1 MVNSLRY
8 VLKSVLVSLFIVLC
22 SSAFLTAQETKSKF
36 TQRLNWKSDFKA
48 MEYLVEVKNENSDE
62 ITEFKTEENFIE
74 FTMPSGKYS
83 WRVTAY
89 DYLGRKS
96 KITKWKEFEI
106 LKAMKPVIKDVE
118 KSAPLKKLDS
128 STIVEIPLLSESISD
143 AAKVELVDEILDRC
157 ISGKI
162 VDGKAVFENVIEGDY
177 KVRITN
183 PGGFSC
189 ESQELTVV
197 DNSRIEEEMRLAE
210 QKRLEEEMRLA
221 EQKRLEEEMH
231 LAEQKRLEEEKRLAE
246 QKRLE
251 EEKRLAEQKRL
262 EEEKRLEEQKRFE
275 EEKRLAEQKRL
286 EEEKRLAEQKRLE
299 EEKRLAEEE
308 RLAEIRRKKEER
320 RNRPKKDF
328 YVELGA
334 GLLTGITD
342 DPLSKVVEEFK
353 PVVDLKIEYLP
364 KKIGSWKLGGEI
376 ESSFEYLL
384 DETNKD
390 YDVYRFV
397 VPVLANFSIMKEI
410 KPEKMYAG
418 IRAGGG
424 LSFLCNQFEFNSDMR
439 SDSKFLHVG
448 LAGGAQ
454 LCARYFIN
462 RSFVVELNSACK
474 YFRIS
479 GEDIISV
486 SAGGLLGWR
495 F

>member
-8 VLKSVLVSLFIVLC
+8 VLKSLLVSLFIVLC

-62 ITEFKTEENFIE
+62 IIEFKTEENFIE

-210 QKRLEEEMRLA
+210 QKRLEEEKRLA
-221 EQKRLEEEMH
+221 EQKRLEEEMR
-231 LAEQKRLEEEKRLAE
+231 LVEQKRLEEEKRLAE

-251 EEKRLAEQKRL
+251 EEMRLAEQKRL
-262 EEEKRLEEQKRFE
+262 EEEKC
-275 EEKRLAEQKRL
+275 LAEQKRL

-424 LSFLCNQFEFNSDMR
+424 LSFLCNQFVFNSDMR

-448 LAGGAQ
+448 LAGDAQ
-454 LCARYFIN
+454 LCARYVIN
-462 RSFVVELNSACK
+462 RSFVVELNSTCN

>member
-62 ITEFKTEENFIE
+62 IIEFKTEENFIE

-128 STIVEIPLLSESISD
+128 STIVEIPLVSESISD

-197 DNSRIEEEMRLAE
+197 DNSRI
-210 QKRLEEEMRLA
+210 
-221 EQKRLEEEMH
+221 
-231 LAEQKRLEEEKRLAE
+231 
-246 QKRLE
+246 
-251 EEKRLAEQKRL
+251 
-262 EEEKRLEEQKRFE
+262 
-275 EEKRLAEQKRL
+275 

-448 LAGGAQ
+448 LAGDAQ
-454 LCARYFIN
+454 LCARYVIN

-474 YFRIS
+474 YFKIS

>member
-62 ITEFKTEENFIE
+62 IIEFKTEENFIE

-118 KSAPLKKLDS
+118 KSVPLKKLDS

-197 DNSRIEEEMRLAE
+197 DNSRIEEEKRLAE
-210 QKRLEEEMRLA
+210 QKRLEEEM
-221 EQKRLEEEMH
+221 
-231 LAEQKRLEEEKRLAE
+231 RLAE

-262 EEEKRLEEQKRFE
+262 EEEKHLAEQKRLEE
-275 EEKRLAEQKRL
+275 EKHLAEQKRL
-286 EEEKRLAEQKRLE
+286 EEEKRR
-299 EEKRLAEEE
+299 AEEE

-342 DPLSKVVEEFK
+342 DPLSKLVEEFK

-397 VPVLANFSIMKEI
+397 VPVLVNFSIMKEI

-448 LAGGAQ
+448 LAGDAQ

-462 RSFVVELNSACK
+462 RSFVVELNSSCK

>member
-62 ITEFKTEENFIE
+62 IIEFKTEENFIE

-128 STIVEIPLLSESISD
+128 STIVEIPLVSESISD

-197 DNSRIEEEMRLAE
+197 DNSRIEEEKRLAE

-221 EQKRLEEEMH
+221 EQKRLEEE
-231 LAEQKRLEEEKRLAE
+231 KRLAE

-251 EEKRLAEQKRL
+251 EEMRLAEEKCLAEQK
-262 EEEKRLEEQKRFE
+262 Q
-275 EEKRLAEQKRL
+275 L
-286 EEEKRLAEQKRLE
+286 EEEKRLAE
-299 EEKRLAEEE
+299 EKRRAEEE

-364 KKIGSWKLGGEI
+364 KKIGLWKLGGEI

-424 LSFLCNQFEFNSDMR
+424 FSFLCNKFVFNSDMR

-448 LAGGAQ
+448 LAGDAQ
-454 LCARYFIN
+454 LCARYVIN
-462 RSFVVELNSACK
+462 RSFVVELNSTCK
-474 YFRIS
+474 YFKIS

>member
-62 ITEFKTEENFIE
+62 IIEFKTEENFIE

-128 STIVEIPLLSESISD
+128 STIVEIPLVSESISD

-197 DNSRIEEEMRLAE
+197 DNSRIEEEKRLAEQKRLEEEMRLAE

-221 EQKRLEEEMH
+221 EQKRLEEE
-231 LAEQKRLEEEKRLAE
+231 KRLAE

-251 EEKRLAEQKRL
+251 EEMRLAEEKCLAEQK
-262 EEEKRLEEQKRFE
+262 Q
-275 EEKRLAEQKRL
+275 L
-286 EEEKRLAEQKRLE
+286 EEEKRLAE
-299 EEKRLAEEE
+299 EKRRAEEE

-364 KKIGSWKLGGEI
+364 KKIGLWKLGGEI

-424 LSFLCNQFEFNSDMR
+424 FSFLCNKFVFNSDMR

-448 LAGGAQ
+448 LAGDAQ
-454 LCARYFIN
+454 LCARYVIN
-462 RSFVVELNSACK
+462 RSFVVELNSTCK
-474 YFRIS
+474 YFKIS

>member
-62 ITEFKTEENFIE
+62 IIEFKTEENFIE

-128 STIVEIPLLSESISD
+128 STIVEIPLVSESISD

-197 DNSRIEEEMRLAE
+197 DNSRIEEEKRLAEQKRLEEEMRLAE

-221 EQKRLEEEMH
+221 EQKRLEEEMR
-231 LAEQKRLEEEKRLAE
+231 LAEQKRLEEEMRLAE

-262 EEEKRLEEQKRFE
+262 EEEMRLA
-275 EEKRLAEQKRL
+275 EEKCLAEQKQL
-286 EEEKRLAEQKRLE
+286 EEEKRLAE
-299 EEKRLAEEE
+299 EKRRAEEE

-320 RNRPKKDF
+320 RKRKKKDF

-364 KKIGSWKLGGEI
+364 KKIGLWKLGGEI

-424 LSFLCNQFEFNSDMR
+424 FSFLCNKFVFNSDMR

-448 LAGGAQ
+448 LAGDAQ
-454 LCARYFIN
+454 LCARYVIN
-462 RSFVVELNSACK
+462 RSFVVELNSTCK
-474 YFRIS
+474 YFKIS

>member
-48 MEYLVEVKNENSDE
+48 MEYLVEVRNENSDE
-62 ITEFKTEENFIE
+62 IIEFKTEENFIE

-197 DNSRIEEEMRLAE
+197 DNSRIEEEKRLEEQKRLEEEMRLAE

-221 EQKRLEEEMH
+221 EQKRLEEEKR

-262 EEEKRLEEQKRFE
+262 EEEKRLE
-275 EEKRLAEQKRL
+275 EQKRL

-390 YDVYRFV
+390 YDVYRFI

-448 LAGGAQ
+448 LAGDAQ
-454 LCARYFIN
+454 LCARYVIN

-474 YFRIS
+474 YFKIS

>member
-8 VLKSVLVSLFIVLC
+8 VLKSVLISLFIVLC

-62 ITEFKTEENFIE
+62 IIEFKTEENFIE

-210 QKRLEEEMRLA
+210 QKRLEEEKRLA
-221 EQKRLEEEMH
+221 EQKRLEEEMR

-262 EEEKRLEEQKRFE
+262 EEEKRLAEQKRLE
-275 EEKRLAEQKRL
+275 EEKHLAEQKRL
-286 EEEKRLAEQKRLE
+286 EEEKRR
-299 EEKRLAEEE
+299 AEEE

-342 DPLSKVVEEFK
+342 DPLSKLVEEFK

-410 KPEKMYAG
+410 MPEKMYAG

-424 LSFLCNQFEFNSDMR
+424 LSFLCNKFVFNSDMR

-448 LAGGAQ
+448 LAGDAQ
-454 LCARYFIN
+454 LCARYVIN

-474 YFRIS
+474 YFKIS

>member
-8 VLKSVLVSLFIVLC
+8 VLKSVLVSLFIVLW

-62 ITEFKTEENFIE
+62 IIEFKTEENFIE

-128 STIVEIPLLSESISD
+128 STIVEIPLVSESISD

-197 DNSRIEEEMRLAE
+197 DNSRI
-210 QKRLEEEMRLA
+210 
-221 EQKRLEEEMH
+221 
-231 LAEQKRLEEEKRLAE
+231 
-246 QKRLE
+246 
-251 EEKRLAEQKRL
+251 
-262 EEEKRLEEQKRFE
+262 
-275 EEKRLAEQKRL
+275 

-448 LAGGAQ
+448 LAGDAQ
-454 LCARYFIN
+454 LCARYVIN

-474 YFRIS
+474 YFKIS

>member
-48 MEYLVEVKNENSDE
+48 MEYLVEVKNKNSDE
-62 ITEFKTEENFIE
+62 IIEFKTEENFIE

-118 KSAPLKKLDS
+118 KSAPIKKIDS
-128 STIVEIPLLSESISD
+128 STIVEIPLVSESISD

-162 VDGKAVFENVIEGDY
+162 VDGKAFFENVIEGDY

-210 QKRLEEEMRLA
+210 QKRLEEEKRLA
-221 EQKRLEEEMH
+221 EQKRLEEENR
-231 LAEQKRLEEEKRLAE
+231 LEEQKRLEEEKRLEEQKRLEEEKRLAE

-262 EEEKRLEEQKRFE
+262 EEEKRLEEQKR
-275 EEKRLAEQKRL
+275 L

-299 EEKRLAEEE
+299 EEKRRAEEE

-390 YDVYRFV
+390 YHIYRFV

-448 LAGGAQ
+448 LAGDAQ

-486 SAGGLLGWR
+486 STGGLLGWR

>member
-8 VLKSVLVSLFIVLC
+8 VLKSVLVSLFSVLC

-62 ITEFKTEENFIE
+62 IIEFKTEENFIE

-128 STIVEIPLLSESISD
+128 STIVEIPLVSESISD

-197 DNSRIEEEMRLAE
+197 DNSRIEEEKRLAEQKRLEEEMRLAEQKRLEEEKRLAEQKRLEEEMRLAE

-221 EQKRLEEEMH
+221 EQKRLEEE
-231 LAEQKRLEEEKRLAE
+231 KRLAE

-251 EEKRLAEQKRL
+251 EEMRLAEEKCLAEQK
-262 EEEKRLEEQKRFE
+262 Q
-275 EEKRLAEQKRL
+275 L
-286 EEEKRLAEQKRLE
+286 EEEKRLAE
-299 EEKRLAEEE
+299 EKRRAEEE

-364 KKIGSWKLGGEI
+364 KKIGLWKLGGEI

-424 LSFLCNQFEFNSDMR
+424 FSFLCNKFVFNSDMR

-448 LAGGAQ
+448 LAGDAQ
-454 LCARYFIN
+454 LCARYVIN
-462 RSFVVELNSACK
+462 RSFVVELNSTCK
-474 YFRIS
+474 YFKIS

>member
-62 ITEFKTEENFIE
+62 IIEFKTEENFIE

-128 STIVEIPLLSESISD
+128 STIVEIPLVSESISD

-197 DNSRIEEEMRLAE
+197 DNSRIEEEKRLAE

-221 EQKRLEEEMH
+221 EQKRLEEE
-231 LAEQKRLEEEKRLAE
+231 KRLAE

-251 EEKRLAEQKRL
+251 EEMRLAEEKCLAEQK
-262 EEEKRLEEQKRFE
+262 Q
-275 EEKRLAEQKRL
+275 L
-286 EEEKRLAEQKRLE
+286 EEEKRLAE
-299 EEKRLAEEE
+299 EKRRAEEE
-308 RLAEIRRKKEER
+308 RLAEIRRKKEEK

-364 KKIGSWKLGGEI
+364 KKIGLWKLGGEI

-424 LSFLCNQFEFNSDMR
+424 FSFLCNKFVFNSDMR

-448 LAGGAQ
+448 LAGDAQ
-454 LCARYFIN
+454 LCARYVIN

-474 YFRIS
+474 YFKIS